1 MVSRIG
7 LAALVLAAVAQG
19 AAPPVHTGV
28 GTIVDRNGDGLLERA
43 AGEPTTA
50 REELAAAQPGRE
62 ARRRELLFFAQ
73 MTDFQL
79 VDEESPA
86 RVELVDRYGG
96 SLRAAYRPQEG
107 LGPFVVEAAV
117 RQLRRARSRVGGRPL
132 ELVVVTGDNV
142 DNTQLNETR
151 WYIDLL
157 DGGVIVSPDSGTD
170 RGSCLVPRPNR
181 RYQGVRGSGEYYEP
195 DRSRRG
201 TDGAGY
207 SPSRTANRRSLGRAN
222 VVRDRPGLFE
232 LMNRPFRAT
241 GLGLP
246 WYAAFGNHDGLVQG
260 NVRSNVLFEQAA
272 VGCVKPT
279 RLSTRG
285 LAEIRALLRDGLTAA
300 ERSRI
305 VEILARDLVET
316 VFGPLLTRGRWK
328 PVFRDTRR
336 RLLSRPDYLAEHFR
350 TRGRPAGHGFT
361 RADAARGLGYYAFTP
376 KPGLRFV
383 VLDTVADEGDGGN
396 VDDEQFRRL
405 HDELAGAESR
415 REVVLV
421 FAHHPLAS
429 MGRQEPGVHLGTGAC
444 PTAEPFAE
452 PSAGEP
458 VECLLLRH
466 RGVIALI
473 AGHQHR
479 NRVTPHLRPSGG
491 GFWEVVTAA
500 HIDWPQ
506 QSRLLELLDN
516 ADGTLSLLATIVD
529 HGGPASP
536 GSRPRRQGSV
546 LSAAE
551 VDWLASVARELA
563 YNDPQAAL
571 GARGTRADRNV
582 ELLVPRPYG

>member
-7 LAALVLAAVAQG
+7 LAALVLAALAQG
-19 AAPPVHTGV
+19 TAPPVNTGV
-28 GTIVDRNGDGLLERA
+28 GTILDRDGDSLLERA
-43 AGEPTTA
+43 AGEPTTV

-62 ARRRELLFFAQ
+62 SRRRGLLFFAQ

-96 SLRAAYRPQEG
+96 SFRAAYRPQEG
-107 LGPFVVEAAV
+107 LGAFVVEAAV

-157 DGGVIVSPDSGTD
+157 DGGVIVHPDSGTD
-170 RGSCLVPRPNR
+170 RGSCLVPRPGR
-181 RYQGVRGSGEYYEP
+181 RYQGVRGSSEYYEP
-195 DRSRRG
+195 DRSGRG

-207 SPSRTANRRSLGRAN
+207 SPSRTANRRALGRAN

-241 GLGLP
+241 GLRVP

-285 LAEIRALLRDGLTAA
+285 LAEVRALLRDGLTAA

-328 PVFRDTRR
+328 PVFRDARR

-361 RADAARGLGYYAFTP
+361 RGDAARGLGYYAFTP
-376 KPGLRFV
+376 KPGIRFV

-405 HDELAGAESR
+405 HAELTGAEAR

-444 PTAEPFAE
+444 PTTEPFAE

-479 NRVTPHLRPSGG
+479 NRVTPHLRSSGG

-516 ADGTLSLLATIVD
+516 ADGTLSLLATIAD

-536 GSRPRRQGSV
+536 GARPRRQGSV

-563 YNDPQAAL
+563 YNDPQAELA
-571 GARGTRADRNV
+571 ARGTRADRNV
-582 ELLVPRPYG
+582 ELLVQRP